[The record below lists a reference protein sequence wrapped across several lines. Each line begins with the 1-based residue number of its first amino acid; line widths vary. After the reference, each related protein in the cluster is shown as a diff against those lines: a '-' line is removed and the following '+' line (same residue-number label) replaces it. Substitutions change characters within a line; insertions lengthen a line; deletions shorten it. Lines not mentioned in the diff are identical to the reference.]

1 MYVIS
6 SNKNIVNRDYS
17 AIYELKINLVLKP
30 TATSCK
36 SKRELIYFAPLL
48 P

>member
-6 SNKNIVNRDYS
+6 SNKNIVNKDYS
-17 AIYELKINLVLKP
+17 ATYELKINLLIKP
-30 TATSCK
+30 RAKSCK
-36 SKRELIYFAPLL
+36 SKRKLIYFAPHL